1 MDIKNAKEIYEK
13 YKNTTSRHIY
23 EIILQLYLIS
33 SGFRDIALVYLQD
46 FSKSGFSDLPKSKLE
61 KIIKFLGKNNIP
73 FYVNK
78 SFLVLY
84 NPDKLNTSAGKKF
97 GQQLGKFYYCACAT
111 NDVSKNHYR
120 IVILVNQV
128 EILAQ
133 MCKKDMIAKY
143 ISQYYKI
150 YLEISEI
157 FRKLDKNLL
166 GKLETYE
173 ES

>member
-1 MDIKNAKEIYEK
+1 MDIKSAKEIYDK
-13 YKNTTSRHIY
+13 CKNTKNSRIY
-23 EIILQLYLIS
+23 EIILQWYLIS
-33 SGFRDIALVYLQD
+33 TGFRDVALICLD
-46 FSKSGFSDLPKSKLE
+46 NLE
-61 KIIKFLGKNNIP
+61 IMKFLGKNNIIYKFFP
-73 FYVNK
+73 EK
-78 SFLVLY
+78 SYLILY
-84 NPDKLNTSAGKKF
+84 NPKKFNINNLDKSFGKLF
-97 GQQLGKFYYCACAT
+97 GQQLGKFYYCAT

-120 IVILVNQV
+120 VVISVNRV
-128 EILAQ
+128 ELLAQ

-173 ES
+173 ESH